1 MLEDPF
7 MQRALVT
14 ALLLGPLC
22 GLLGVFVTARRLA
35 FFSDT
40 VSHGALTGIALGFLF
55 GLEDPTW
62 PMLIF
67 SVAIA
72 GAILWLRTR
81 TVLLNDTIMAILM
94 SGSMALGII
103 LISRQKN
110 YVGDLHRFL
119 FGDIL
124 MIDPRDLIMAA
135 ILCPFA
141 CWWLF
146 RHLSELALLTTQEE
160 LAQVCGVRVG
170 GINIAFT
177 LLLTLTVALSIRLL
191 GIVLVTS
198 LLVIPAAA
206 ARNMSRNL
214 RQHLCLSILCG
225 LVGGVSGTVLAYVFN
240 VPCGPSI
247 VMTCIAIFMA
257 SLVFHS
263 RGQNRSTG
271 AGTETMRS

>member
-1 MLEDPF
+1 MFEDPF

-14 ALLLGPLC
+14 AILLGPLC

-67 SVAIA
+67 SLGIA
-72 GAILWLRTR
+72 GAILWLRAR

-124 MIDPRDLIMAA
+124 MIDPRDLLMAA
-135 ILCPFA
+135 ILCPIA

-146 RHLSELALLTTQEE
+146 SRLSDLALLTTQEE
-160 LAQVCGVRVG
+160 LAQVCGVRVAR
-170 GINIAFT
+170 INIGFT

-206 ARNMSRNL
+206 ARNISRNL
-214 RQHLCLSILCG
+214 RQHLCLGIVCG
-225 LVGGVSGTVLAYVFN
+225 LLGGLGGTMSAYFFN
-240 VPCGPSI
+240 LPCGPAI
-247 VMTCIAIFMA
+247 VMACIALFLM
-257 SLVFHS
+257 SLVAGWS
-263 RGQNRSTG
+263 RSARSVVTSKNLS
-271 AGTETMRS
+271 AS